1 MKLILRISAL
11 TLSAFSISCTQSAG
25 SKTQNPEPAPVVASA
40 PAQALTSPPAAPTP
54 SSIHTAPSAT
64 IATPTS
70 EPAKTSES
78 SEPKRIQL
86 YQARFDS
93 STPAERKLIR
103 LGEVAVGFDQ
113 DQVRMALGEPDR
125 TTTVDT
131 SNGTSIAW
139 EYLQREDPSV
149 GLSIGGLLR
158 SGGKLSTGAGVN
170 VNTNLRKTKL
180 QKLVIFDQQSGQVRK
195 IETYE

>member
-1 MKLILRISAL
+1 MTLTLRILLITSMV
-11 TLSAFSISCTQSAG
+11 LSASCTHSKSSQTPVVQASTTTTPTATAPATQAATSAMPIA
-25 SKTQNPEPAPVVASA
+25 TAAPAP
-40 PAQALTSPPAAPTP
+40 
-54 SSIHTAPSAT
+54 
-64 IATPTS
+64 
-70 EPAKTSES
+70 S
-78 SEPKRIQL
+78 SELSRIQR

-113 DQVRMALGEPDR
+113 DQVRMSLGEPDR